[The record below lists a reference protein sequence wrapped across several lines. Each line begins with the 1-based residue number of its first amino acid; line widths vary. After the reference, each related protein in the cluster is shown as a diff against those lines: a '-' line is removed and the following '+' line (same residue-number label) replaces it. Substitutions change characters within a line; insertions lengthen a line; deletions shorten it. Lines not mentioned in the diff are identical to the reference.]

1 MKWKENTAW
10 RSRNGHTRQ
19 TDQIITR
26 GCYVTLL
33 LTQNYADYVGQ
44 SYILFDKIFCKMK
57 QNSIQHPFVDAL
69 CSVHKIEKITG
80 ICQKSNF
87 KKASLPMFIKHG
99 DLGLVSCL
107 HSPLDI
113 FQQFFLKIFNSITL
127 EISNW
132 NYLVLLPPSLPEEG
146 QTGQTTFGGLSLLAP
161 IDFGAMDFMLLL
173 ILE

>member
-1 MKWKENTAW
+1 MEKQE
-10 RSRNGHTRQ
+10 RSDDKSQ

-26 GCYVTLL
+26 DCYVRLL
-33 LTQNYADYVGQ
+33 FTQNYAENIDQ
-44 SYILFDKIFCKMK
+44 SYILFNKIFCKTK
-57 QNSIQHPFVDAL
+57 QKVSNILLLMHSAQFIKFKRLPA
-69 CSVHKIEKITG
+69 SVK
-80 ICQKSNF
+80 KSNF